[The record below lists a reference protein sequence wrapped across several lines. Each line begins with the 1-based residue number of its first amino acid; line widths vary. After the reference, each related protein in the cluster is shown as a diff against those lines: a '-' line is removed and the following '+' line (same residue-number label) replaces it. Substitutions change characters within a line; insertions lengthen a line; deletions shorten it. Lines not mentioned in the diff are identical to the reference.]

1 MHPATV
7 RGIKMKRITDSKPF
21 HFVLHS
27 IALLLLIGAPAV
39 LAQETAEEAVPAEE
53 QTTTGEA
60 VQEMSVILETPLDAV
75 VVTGS
80 RAQPRSLTES
90 AVPIDVIQVEEFVQQ
105 GGSDLADL
113 MRNVVPSYNVNTQP
127 ISDAG
132 TIVRPLRSK
141 GWKSCETAP
150 RRSTVPKPSRG
161 C

>member
-39 LAQETAEEAVPAEE
+39 LAQETAEEA